1 MNPYIFKRKDEP
13 IAIINLTEDGSIVN
27 YKLNSKNEEL
37 APLHTE
43 GSTNWLKEWW
53 KRRAVPIEQGHIK
66 TMLEKKGLLSPED
79 FLVKNLGLS
88 LTDYYWI
95 SPVDSDLKWKDVN
108 LFANEFHDDI
118 NIAGETQRDS
128 HIVPHYTPNS
138 SLQGTLGK

>member
-13 IAIINLTEDGSIVN
+13 IAIINLTEDGSIVD

-88 LTDYYWI
+88 LTDYYCRRN
-95 SPVDSDLKWKDVN
+95 SKR
-108 LFANEFHDDI
+108 FAYCS
-118 NIAGETQRDS
+118 TL
-128 HIVPHYTPNS
+128 YT
-138 SLQGTLGK
+138 

>member
-66 TMLEKKGLLSPED
+66 TMLKVLMR
-79 FLVKNLGLS
+79 FLQ
-88 LTDYYWI
+88 
-95 SPVDSDLKWKDVN
+95 
-108 LFANEFHDDI
+108 
-118 NIAGETQRDS
+118 QRCM
-128 HIVPHYTPNS
+128 NCS
-138 SLQGTLGK
+138 SLIIILHIN

>member
-88 LTDYYWI
+88 LTDYY
-95 SPVDSDLKWKDVN
+95 
-108 LFANEFHDDI
+108 
-118 NIAGETQRDS
+118 
-128 HIVPHYTPNS
+128 
-138 SLQGTLGK
+138 